1 MGDVPSSLVV
11 VIPAR
16 NEERRLNGCLLA
28 LRAAIQH
35 FRLLHVAVP
44 VRVVLVLDRCT
55 TAPRRWPPRGRPWKW
70 RSPRM
75 VGWALPERPE
85 YDTP

>member
-11 VIPAR
+11 VVPAR

-35 FRLLHVAVP
+35 LRLLHVAVP
-44 VRVVLVLDRCT
+44 VRVVLVLD
-55 TAPRRWPPRGRPWKW
+55 
-70 RSPRM
+70 
-75 VGWALPERPE
+75 
-85 YDTP
+85 

>member
-11 VIPAR
+11 VVPAR

-35 FRLLHVAVP
+35 FRP
-44 VRVVLVLDRCT
+44 
-55 TAPRRWPPRGRPWKW
+55 
-70 RSPRM
+70 
-75 VGWALPERPE
+75 
-85 YDTP
+85 